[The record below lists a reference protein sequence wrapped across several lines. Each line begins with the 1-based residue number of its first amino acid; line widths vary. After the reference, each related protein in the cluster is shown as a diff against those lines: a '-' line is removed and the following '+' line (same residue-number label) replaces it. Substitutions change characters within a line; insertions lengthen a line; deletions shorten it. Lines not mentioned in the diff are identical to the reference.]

1 MTENSQGYGSSLTA
15 NEITNFL
22 NHIYSV
28 NENIVNI
35 IKPVCIWGK
44 PGIGKTQLI
53 KDFAKD
59 NGYEFAYCAP
69 AQFEEMGDFHGIP
82 YVVDGKTVY
91 HTPKWVPSESNK
103 PGILLIDDFNRAD
116 DRILRGLMQLLQNNG
131 LMSWTLPDNWR
142 IICTANPEGS
152 DYSIT
157 NLDDAMLTRMMH
169 ITMRFEPK
177 EWAMWALKNNVDER
191 GIDFV
196 LTYPEMTDGK
206 LTNPRTLTSFFA
218 HTKQIADLK
227 KSINH
232 VHIIASSLLDKET
245 SGAFAI
251 FVQDE
256 LNKLVTPEE
265 IILAKD
271 FKIIQNKIQS
281 LCVTAENIR
290 IDMLSTIITRTLLY
304 LKDKNNSNTD
314 FSNLVN
320 FLLMDF
326 LPNDLRAAF
335 HLELIG
341 LKDTQLNKLLMNK
354 KLSKLLVGDYS

>member
-1 MTENSQGYGSSLTA
+1 MTDNSQGYGSSLTA

-22 NHIYSV
+22 KHVYDV
-28 NENIVNI
+28 NASTANI

-59 NGYEFAYCAP
+59 NGYDFAYCAP

-82 YVVDGKTVY
+82 YVVEGKTVY
-91 HTPKWVPSESNK
+91 HTPKWVPNARDK

-131 LMSWTLPDNWR
+131 LMSWTLPDNWN

-177 EWAMWALKNNVDER
+177 EWATWALKNNVDER

-196 LTYPEMTDGK
+196 LTYPEMIDGK

-218 HTKQIADLK
+218 HTKQIEDLK

-232 VHIIASSLLDKET
+232 VHIIANSLLDKET

-271 FKIIQNKIQS
+271 FKFVENKIKS
-281 LCVTAENIR
+281 LCVTTENIR
-290 IDMLSTIITRTLLY
+290 IDMLSTIITRMILY
-304 LKDKNNSNTD
+304 LKDTNNSNSD
-314 FSNLVN
+314 FSNLID

-326 LPNDLRAAF
+326 LPNDLRTSF

-341 LKDTQLNKLLMNK
+341 LKDSKLNKFLMNK

>member
-22 NHIYSV
+22 THIYGV
-28 NENIVNI
+28 NVNTANI

-53 KDFAKD
+53 KDFAKE
-59 NGYEFAYCAP
+59 NGYDFAYCAP

-82 YVVDGKTVY
+82 YVLNGKTVY
-91 HTPKWVPSESNK
+91 NTPNWVPTGSDK

-116 DRILRGLMQLLQNNG
+116 DRILRGLMQLLQNNS
-131 LMSWTLPDNWR
+131 LMSWTLPDNWN

-152 DYSIT
+152 DYSIS

-177 EWAMWALKNNVDER
+177 EWARWALKNKVDER

-196 LTYPEMTDGK
+196 LTYPEMADGK

-218 HTKQIADLK
+218 HTKQIVDLK

-232 VHIIASSLLDKET
+232 VHIIASSLLDRET
-245 SGAFAI
+245 TGAFAT
-251 FVQDE
+251 FVQGE

-265 IILAKD
+265 IINSKD
-271 FKIIQNKIQS
+271 FTIIEKKIRS
-281 LCVTAENIR
+281 LCLTSSNIR
-290 IDMLSTIITRTLLY
+290 IDILSAMTTRMLIY
-304 LKDKNNSNTD
+304 LKDENYSNSD
-314 FSNLVN
+314 FSNLLN

-326 LPNDLRAAF
+326 LPNDLRTAF
-335 HLELIG
+335 HLDLIG
-341 LKDTQLNKLLMNK
+341 LKDSKINKLLANK
-354 KLSKLLVGDYS
+354 TLTKLLVGDYS

>member
-1 MTENSQGYGSSLTA
+1 MTENTQGYGSSLTA
-15 NEITNFL
+15 NEISDFL
-22 NHIYSV
+22 KHIYAADKTAT
-28 NENIVNI
+28 NI
-35 IKPVCIWGK
+35 IRPVCIWGK
-44 PGIGKTQLI
+44 PGIGKTQLV
-53 KDFAKD
+53 KDFAKE

-91 HTPKWVPSESNK
+91 NTPKWVPSNTDK

-131 LMSWTLPDNWR
+131 LMSWSLPENWQ

-169 ITMRFEPK
+169 ITMKFEPK

-196 LTYPEMTDGK
+196 LTYPEMADGK

-227 KSINH
+227 MSVNH

-256 LNKLVTPEE
+256 LGKLFTPEE
-265 IILAKD
+265 IIKSTD
-271 FKIIQNKIQS
+271 FKEVESNIRS
-281 LCVTAENIR
+281 LCVTAQNIR
-290 IDMLSTIITRTLLY
+290 IDILSTMITRMMFY
-304 LKDKNNSNTD
+304 IKEGKESQTD
-314 FSNLVN
+314 FSNLLK

-326 LPNDLRAAF
+326 LPNDLRTSF
-335 HLELIG
+335 HLQLMS
-341 LKDTQLNKLLMNK
+341 LKNLEIKKVLNDK
-354 KLSKLLVGDYS
+354 KLSKLLVGDLS